1 MLNRNYPLPGVVAF
15 RQRGVVLLISLIV
28 LVVLSMAGLALLR
41 SVDTTSIIAGNLA
54 FRQAAVRAADVATE
68 MAVNTL
74 LIELGDATL
83 KTDNLAKAYVAS
95 MPLTEEDPVGTLEW
109 ENFWNTKIAPLSGTP
124 PKPTC
129 VRCIELPIDS
139 IGNKVA
145 YTIQRM
151 CQEAGE
157 PSVSHCVTA
166 PISWS
171 KPGSDLGLQSQP
183 VPSPPQYYYR
193 ITTRVVGPRN
203 TTVYAQTAVVR

>member
-1 MLNRNYPLPGVVAF
+1 MLNRNYPLPGVGAF

-54 FRQAAVRAADVATE
+54 FRQAAVRAADIATE

-74 LIELGDATL
+74 LTELGDATL

-95 MPLTEEDPVGTLEW
+95 MPPAEDPVGTLEW
-109 ENFWNTKIAPLSGTP
+109 ENFWSTKIAPLSGTP
-124 PKPTC
+124 SRPVC
-129 VRCIELPIDS
+129 ARCIELPTDS
-139 IGNKVA
+139 IGNKAA

-157 PSVSHCVTA
+157 PSVSRCVTA
-166 PISWS
+166 PTSWS
-171 KPGSDLGLQSQP
+171 KPGSDHGLHAPP

>member
-1 MLNRNYPLPGVVAF
+1 MLNRNYPLPGVGAF

-41 SVDTTSIIAGNLA
+41 SVDTTSIITGNLA
-54 FRQAAVRAADVATE
+54 FRQAAVRAADAATE

-74 LIELGDATL
+74 LIELGDAAL

-95 MPLTEEDPVGTLEW
+95 MPLTEDPVGTLEW
-109 ENFWNTKIAPLSGTP
+109 ENFWSTKIAPLSGTP
-124 PKPTC
+124 SRPVC
-129 VRCIELPIDS
+129 ARCIELPTDS

>member
-41 SVDTTSIIAGNLA
+41 SVDTTSIITGNLA
-54 FRQAAVRAADVATE
+54 FRQAAVRAADAATE

-74 LIELGDATL
+74 LIELGDAAL

-109 ENFWNTKIAPLSGTP
+109 ENFWSTKIAPLSGTP
-124 PKPTC
+124 SRPVC
-129 VRCIELPIDS
+129 ARCIELPTDS
-139 IGNKVA
+139 IGNKAA

-157 PSVSHCVTA
+157 PSVSRCVTA
-166 PISWS
+166 PTSWS
-171 KPGSDLGLQSQP
+171 KPGSDHGLHAPP